1 MNQLFKDK
9 KDFNEDIS
17 TWDVSKVTNMGYMFH
32 SASSFNQPLENWDV
46 SKVTNM
52 KSMFAETTSFNQPI
66 GDWNVGENVNMD
78 YMFIG
83 ATAILAFFRDWAP
96 HIDISTPNR
105 LLFPLLSSLYH
116 RHSFLRFLNQANIV
130 RVDAERVGYAERVCS
145 DRTMNAALLAGER
158 EYVRSVLEYL

>member
-1 MNQLFKDK
+1 M
-9 KDFNEDIS
+9 FN
-17 TWDVSKVTNMGYMFH
+17 H
-32 SASSFNQPLENWDV
+32 AS
-46 SKVTNM
+46 
-52 KSMFAETTSFNQPI
+52 SFNQPI
-66 GDWNVGENVNMD
+66 GDWKVEENVDM
-78 YMFIG
+78 YSMFAG

-96 HIDISTPNR
+96 HIDISTPNH
-105 LLFPLLSSLYH
+105 LLFPLLSSLHH